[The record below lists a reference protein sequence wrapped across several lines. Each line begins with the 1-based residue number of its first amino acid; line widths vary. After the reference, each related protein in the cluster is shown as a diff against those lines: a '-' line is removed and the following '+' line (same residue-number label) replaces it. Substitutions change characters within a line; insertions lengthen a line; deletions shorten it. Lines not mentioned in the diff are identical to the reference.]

1 LEDEYLIDSWKE
13 VSLCP
18 ITGANQ
24 NSSKY
29 YKRHRKNFG
38 GYSTINMLHN
48 DSAMSHGWDIIKKGL
63 QQIPWKLYE
72 GEEPVGERAMA
83 DVVSHYLSMPMSLYS
98 PLCSCYEFLNW

>member
-72 GEEPVGERAMA
+72 GEEPVGERALNGGCGKSLSINA
-83 DVVSHYLSMPMSLYS
+83 YVSILTVVFML
-98 PLCSCYEFLNW
+98 